1 MQTDRQRGV
10 IYFMHLE
17 QRKHKKVNKKLYK
30 IPTYEIDKNSISQGT
45 IIIYTCKATQ
55 DSARRMG

>member
-10 IYFMHLE
+10 IYCMHLE

-30 IPTYEIDKNSISQGT
+30 IPTYEIDKNSISQET
-45 IIIYTCKATQ
+45 IMIYLWKAPQ
-55 DSARRMG
+55 DSARRIG